1 MDMKTMKQL
10 TYHIGLCVRAYPSN
24 RQKKIIRKNAGV
36 NRFVYNRLVAVNKEM
51 YELEK
56 TAPYSQTD
64 RDRLTYLKSAYS
76 TTSQMRIAIPFLND
90 PDIDCFSIAN
100 AKQDYQK
107 AWSQFRKVPSTGFP
121 AFKRRSNSFSYGTNC
136 NYPSDVLNNPDT
148 IGLYEGAV
156 RFLDH
161 NHIHLPILGRIRIKG
176 SKKTVASLLDRTDF
190 TRIGTVRVTID
201 ECGNCFLSIALA
213 SDTPF
218 HIPYP
223 KTGKAVGMDMNL
235 NNFLTDSDGTVI
247 DTPKYLKKS
256 EKKLKKAQRKLSR
269 MYESAKKDNRKLS
282 ESKNYQKQ
290 RQKLAE
296 IHKHVANQRKDFI
309 RRIADREVK
318 NHDFLFAEDLKVR
331 NLMKNHRV
339 AKAIADSGWRMFL
352 TQLKWCATKHGRICV
367 LVNPKNTTQTCSS
380 CGYVCTGDDHIALG
394 VEEWTCPECGTHHIR
409 DLNAAINIKNTGL
422 LYLKESG
429 IPISLN

>member
-1 MDMKTMKQL
+1 M
-10 TYHIGLCVRAYPSN
+10 
-24 RQKKIIRKNAGV
+24 
-36 NRFVYNRLVAVNKEM
+36 YNRLVGVNREM
-51 YELEK
+51 YELSK
-56 TAPYSQTD
+56 TAQYSPTD
-64 RDRLTYLKSAYS
+64 RNRLLYLKSAYG

-223 KTGKAVGMDMNL
+223 KTGKAVGMDVNL

-269 MYESAKKDNRKLS
+269 MQECAKKDNRKLKDS
-282 ESKNYQKQ
+282 RNYQKQ

-309 RRIADREVK
+309 RRIAD
-318 NHDFLFAEDLKVR
+318 
-331 NLMKNHRV
+331 
-339 AKAIADSGWRMFL
+339 SGWRMFL

-367 LVNPKNTTQTCSS
+367 LVNPENTTQTCSS
-380 CGYVCTGDDHIALG
+380 CGYVCPGDDHIALG

-409 DLNAAINIKNTGL
+409 DLKAAINIKNTGL

-429 IPISLN
+429 IPISLNCYEMTFVKKKITF

>member
-1 MDMKTMKQL
+1 MKQL

-24 RQKKIIRKNAGV
+24 RQNKIIRKNAGV

-64 RDRLTYLKSAYS
+64 RDRLTYLKSAYG
-76 TTSQMRIAIPFLND
+76 TTTDMRNVIPILND
-90 PDIDCFSIAN
+90 PDIDNYSIAN
-100 AKQDYQK
+100 AKRDYQK
-107 AWSQFRKVPSTGFP
+107 AWNQYRKVSTTGVP
-121 AFKRRSNSFSYGTNC
+121 AFKKRCNSYSYGTNC
-136 NYPSDVLNNPDT
+136 TYTSEQKSNPVT
-148 IGLYEGAV
+148 NGLFKGCV
-156 RFLDH
+156 RFLDK
-161 NHIHLPILGRIRIKG
+161 NHVHLPILGRIRIKG
-176 SKKTVASLLDRTDF
+176 SKKRIAALLERTDF
-190 TRIGTVRVTID
+190 TRIGTVRITID

-218 HIPYP
+218 HKPYP

-282 ESKNYQKQ
+282 KSKNYQKQ

-296 IHKHVANQRKDFI
+296 IHKHVANQRKDFV

-339 AKAIADSGWRMFL
+339 AKAISDSGWRMFL

-394 VEEWTCPECGTHHIR
+394 VEEWTCPECGTHYIR